1 MNEPT
6 IYEMTN
12 YYVSSSLIFITTEF
26 VFIYYAPPPQYHITM
41 SALHDSGMTWPASHL
56 SANHIHH
63 KNVQEPYCLFKAQ
76 YIFLFVI

>member
-26 VFIYYAPPPQYHITM
+26 VFIYYAPPQYHITM

-63 KNVQEPYCLFKAQ
+63 KNVQGPYCLFKAK
-76 YIFLFVI
+76 YIFLFLI